1 MPRLGLDTDKWS
13 SDDAGDRDDGCMRA
27 GGVGVGG
34 RDGKAGVI
42 DVGPGAEVN
51 NRTTAAVARRV
62 RAGTSVEDR
71 VKGAGGMVDVEAVVE
86 ENRML
91 SVWAHLWL

>member
-13 SDDAGDRDDGCMRA
+13 SDDAGDRDDGGMRA

-42 DVGPGAEVN
+42 DVGP
-51 NRTTAAVARRV
+51 V
-62 RAGTSVEDR
+62 R
-71 VKGAGGMVDVEAVVE
+71 K
-86 ENRML
+86 
-91 SVWAHLWL
+91 